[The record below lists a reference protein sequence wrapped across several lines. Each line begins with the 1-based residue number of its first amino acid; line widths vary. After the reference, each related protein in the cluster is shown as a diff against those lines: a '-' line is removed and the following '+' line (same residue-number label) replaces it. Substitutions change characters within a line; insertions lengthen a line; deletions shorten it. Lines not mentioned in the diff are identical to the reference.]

1 MCGVSKALAVAGA
14 ATGAI
19 GSIQAGNAKASA
31 ASYQAAILE
40 KNRQTALDNA
50 AKTQAAADQDE
61 NALRRKNAQF
71 AGTQIAS
78 AAGGNIDLSSGSIAD
93 IFADTARLG
102 EEDALTLR
110 QNWDAKVSDQYQQ
123 ARDFSSQAALTR
135 AEGKQAKRAGYIN
148 AASSLLAGATS
159 ISSKW
164 SPMMKTKSAAGG
176 IAGGGWTESM
186 GA

>member
-1 MCGVSKALAVAGA
+1 VCDPITATAAAAAVVS
-14 ATGAI
+14 ATGSAM
-19 GSIQAGNAKASA
+19 AGNAQASA
-31 ASYQAAILE
+31 ASYQASILE
-40 KNRQTALDNA
+40 KNRQIALDNA

-110 QNWDAKVSDQYQQ
+110 QNWDSKVADQYQQ
-123 ARDFSSQAALTR
+123 ARDYASEAALTK
-135 AEGKQAKRAGYIN
+135 AGGKQARKAGYIN
-148 AASSLLAGATS
+148 AASSLLNAASSVG
-159 ISSKW
+159 SKW
-164 SPMMKTKSAAGG
+164 APMQKKAA
-176 IAGGGWTESM
+176 
-186 GA
+186 